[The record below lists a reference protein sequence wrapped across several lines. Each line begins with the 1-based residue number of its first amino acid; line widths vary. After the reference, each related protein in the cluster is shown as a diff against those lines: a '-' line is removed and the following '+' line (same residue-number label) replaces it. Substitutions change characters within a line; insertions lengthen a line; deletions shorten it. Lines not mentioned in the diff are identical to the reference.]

1 MYSNNVKKKSIT
13 MDRFDLVDKLLS
25 ARSNTSITEEEFNI
39 FVKAYEETI
48 IDDMS
53 QDKYSSTIKIS
64 STQRTVFNIA

>member
-13 MDRFDLVDKLLS
+13 MDRFDLLDKLLS

>member
-1 MYSNNVKKKSIT
+1 MHSNNVKKKSIT
-13 MDRFDLVDKLLS
+13 IDRFDLVDKLLS

-39 FVKAYEETI
+39 LVKVYEETI